1 MTTADRENKIR
12 GFMITGSKTAE
23 RQAMMK
29 MLAA

>member
-1 MTTADRENKIR
+1 MNFTDGENNIR
-12 GFMITGSKTAE
+12 GFVLTGSKTAE